1 MPRGRIRDHYEPDT
15 TIPYEIRMNSNGG
28 TSMWIKGGKPRRRLA
43 EVRFTLIEGVLY
55 IDVFNLSIYED
66 FGSEGLAG
74 ADCNSSLTAY
84 LDHELATAMARSS
97 KKDHEHFDAGALVS
111 EMIRKQDAA

>member
-1 MPRGRIRDHYEPDT
+1 MLKGRIRDHYDPDT
-15 TIPYEIRMNSNGG
+15 TIPYEIRRNSNGG
-28 TSMWIKGGKPRRRLA
+28 TSMWIKGGKPRRCLA

-66 FGSEGLAG
+66 SGFEELAG
-74 ADCNSSLTAY
+74 ADCNASVTAH
-84 LDHELATAMARSS
+84 LDHELATVMARFSREAR
-97 KKDHEHFDAGALVS
+97 EHCDASALVS